1 MTAMAYVWLALA
13 IVMGIVEGATYALV
27 SVWFAG
33 GAVAAFIA
41 ALLDVG
47 IPAQLGIFVVVSA
60 ILLACLRPLARRRAA
75 VKPEPTNADRI
86 LGMEAIVTEPID
98 NVAATGAVKVAGV
111 EWSARSE
118 GGAAIAAGTRVKIL
132 RISGVKVFVEPLEVT
147 AAV

>member
-33 GAVAAFIA
+33 GAVAAFAA
-41 ALLDVG
+41 ALLDAG

-75 VKPEPTNADRI
+75 APERTNADRI
-86 LGMEAIVTEPID
+86 LGMEAIVTEAID
-98 NVAATGAVKVAGV
+98 NVSAAGAVRVAGV
-111 EWSARSE
+111 EWSARSQD
-118 GGAAIAAGTRVKIL
+118 GSPIAVGTRVKIL
-132 RISGVKVFVEPLEVT
+132 RISGVKVYVEPLEVP

>member
-13 IVMGIVEGATYALV
+13 IAMGILEGATYALV

-33 GAVAAFIA
+33 GAVAAFVA

-47 IPAQLGIFVVVSA
+47 IPAQLGIFIVVSA
-60 ILLACLRPLARRRAA
+60 ILLACLRPLARRRSA
-75 VKPEPTNADRI
+75 VKPERTNADRI
-86 LGMEAIVTEPID
+86 LGMEAVVTEAID
-98 NVAATGAVKVAGV
+98 NVAATGTVKVAGV

-118 GGAAIAAGTRVKIL
+118 DGSPIAAGTKVKIL
-132 RISGVKVFVEPLEVT
+132 RISGVKVFVEPAEVP

>member
-13 IVMGIVEGATYALV
+13 IVMGIVEGVTYALV

-33 GAVAAFIA
+33 GAVAAFAA
-41 ALLDVG
+41 ALLGAG

-86 LGMEAIVTEPID
+86 LGMEAVVTEAID
-98 NVAATGAVKVAGV
+98 NVAARGAVKVGGV
-111 EWSARSE
+111 EWTARSE
-118 GGAAIAAGTRVKIL
+118 GGAPIAAGTKVKIL
-132 RISGVKVFVEPLEVT
+132 RISGVKVFVEPAEVPAT
-147 AAV
+147 V